1 MYTADKSFF
10 FALFIQFMLV
20 TGIFSWPIHGG
31 ILTEQVAC
39 DIFPYMYMSCVCT
52 IGTFFSAIFAATIKH
67 GPFDFRGRGDA
78 GMI

>member
-1 MYTADKSFF
+1 
-10 FALFIQFMLV
+10 MLV

-31 ILTEQVAC
+31 IFTEQMAC
-39 DIFPYMYMSCVCT
+39 DIFPYMYMACVCT